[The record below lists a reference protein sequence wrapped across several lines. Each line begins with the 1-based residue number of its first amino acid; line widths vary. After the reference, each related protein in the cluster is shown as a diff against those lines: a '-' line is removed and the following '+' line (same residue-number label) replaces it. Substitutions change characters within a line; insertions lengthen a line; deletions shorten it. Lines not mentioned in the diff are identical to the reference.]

1 MAKAMKMAMKW
12 KCIRSAVT
20 EAVTKFK
27 MMLMIALNTW
37 ASLEYLFSLNSDLQK
52 CILVRNIL
60 ERKN

>member
-12 KCIRSAVT
+12 KCIRTAVT

-37 ASLEYLFSLNSDLQK
+37 ASLEYLFSLNSDLQ
-52 CILVRNIL
+52 NAF
-60 ERKN
+60 